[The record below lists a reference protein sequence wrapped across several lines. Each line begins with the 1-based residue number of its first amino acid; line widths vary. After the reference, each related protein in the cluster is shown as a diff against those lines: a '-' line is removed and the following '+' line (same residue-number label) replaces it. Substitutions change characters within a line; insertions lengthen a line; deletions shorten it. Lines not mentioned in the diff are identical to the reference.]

1 MSDDAGLGALLSGA
15 RVGQFVSVGVVGAGV
30 DTATTLLLQEGLSV
44 FPEVAKLIGAECAI
58 VVMFLINEHWTF
70 AEEGAIGTG
79 PFLRRLLTSNV
90 VRSGG
95 LAVQLVVYAYV
106 RRLPVSID
114 VAGVDLWT
122 VLPILIAI
130 GSAVV
135 VNYVAESLFT
145 WRVHR

>member
-1 MSDDAGLGALLSGA
+1 MSRDLGALLSGA
-15 RVGQFVSVGVVGAGV
+15 RVGQFVSVGVVGAAV
-30 DTATTLLLQEGLSV
+30 DTTTTLVLKDGLSV
-44 FPEVAKLIGAECAI
+44 FPEVAKLVGAECAI

-70 AEEGAIGTG
+70 AEHGVTGTRAL
-79 PFLRRLLTSNV
+79 FRRLLTSNV

-95 LAVQLVVYAYV
+95 LAVQLVVYAFV
-106 RRLPVSID
+106 RRLDVSIV
-114 VAGVDLWT
+114 VASYDLWS

-130 GSAVV
+130 GTAAI